1 MTRRDIQIA
10 DESKLGRS
18 EHGETITRTSLIQ
31 ELIASGVRMTAQR
44 RLLVGII
51 QTSSRHLDAA
61 SLLQEARK
69 HDPTIDRATI
79 YRTILLLKGRGLID
93 ELDLMHL
100 HGEKHYYEAKTS
112 RDHTHMACIHCGAI
126 VEYASASVDNL
137 RHEMAEQSGFL
148 IRVMRLEVGGVCPRC
163 RRVRN
168 RADARNN
175 REQMSP

>member
-18 EHGETITRTSLIQ
+18 EDGETISRTSLIQ
-31 ELIASGVRMTAQR
+31 ELMASGVRMTAQR

-79 YRTILLLKGRGLID
+79 YRTISLLKDRGLID
-93 ELDLMHL
+93 ELDLIIFMGKSTTTKQRQVATTPIWL
-100 HGEKHYYEAKTS
+100 VS
-112 RDHTHMACIHCGAI
+112 I
-126 VEYASASVDNL
+126 V
-137 RHEMAEQSGFL
+137 
-148 IRVMRLEVGGVCPRC
+148 
-163 RRVRN
+163 VRSWN
-168 RADARNN
+168 
-175 REQMSP
+175 M